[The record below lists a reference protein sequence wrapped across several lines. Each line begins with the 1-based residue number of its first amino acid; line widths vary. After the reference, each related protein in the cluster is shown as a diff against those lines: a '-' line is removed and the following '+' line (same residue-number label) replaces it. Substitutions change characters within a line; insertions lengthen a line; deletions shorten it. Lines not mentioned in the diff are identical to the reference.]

1 MDELILIAAVVA
13 VILAAFL
20 IIRGILKKI
29 KWLIII
35 GIVVILALGISWE
48 SVFDAIKAVIK

>member
-13 VILAAFL
+13 VVLAAFL

-35 GIVVILALGISWE
+35 GVVVIL
-48 SVFDAIKAVIK
+48 VMP

>member
-1 MDELILIAAVVA
+1 MDELILVAAIVA

-35 GIVVILALGISWE
+35 GIVVILTLGISWE
-48 SVFDAIKAVIK
+48 TVFDAIKALIK